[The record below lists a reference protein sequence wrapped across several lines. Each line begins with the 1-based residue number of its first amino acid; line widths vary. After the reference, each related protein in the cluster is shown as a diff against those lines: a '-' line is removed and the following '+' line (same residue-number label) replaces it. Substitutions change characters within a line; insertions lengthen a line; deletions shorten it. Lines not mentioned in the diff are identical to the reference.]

1 MCKFCD
7 KNKENSLVSYDNK
20 KNMDISFGQYQG
32 VNVYGTVYMKGNMLS
47 ITCGGSYRSAFD
59 CSYE

>member
-32 VNVYGTVYMKGNMLS
+32 VNVYGTVYMKGNMLQ
-47 ITCGGSYRSAFD
+47 IGRAHV
-59 CSYE
+59 

>member
-32 VNVYGTVYMKGNMLS
+32 VNVYGTVDLPLIVIMNQK
-47 ITCGGSYRSAFD
+47 D
-59 CSYE
+59 